1 MSHFFATCAKG
12 LERLL
17 VQELEALGAESC
29 EARTSGVTVQGSLET
44 AYRVCLWSRVASRVL
59 WPLTKVS
66 APDTDTLYSALKTF
80 PWEEH
85 FTVDK
90 TFAVHCT
97 ALHAPISNTHFAA
110 LRVKDAVVDRFRDFV
125 GRRPNVDPEA
135 PDLRIAVHLQEE
147 TAQVYLDLSGASLH
161 RRGYRQESGPAPL
174 KETLAAA
181 VLKLA
186 EWPTFAQ
193 SGNPL
198 LDPMCGSG
206 TLVLEAALMAADW
219 APGLLRRGF
228 GFEAWRHHDRK
239 VWFEL
244 ALEAKK
250 RKQAGLARMPQL
262 LGYDSDGTAIRT
274 ALEARDRLGLAKQVH
289 FERRD
294 LDRFEVPDSATGLV
308 VANPPYGE
316 RLGTSTHLMPLY
328 AHLGTQL
335 KRYCG
340 GWRAG
345 VLTSDPE
352 LGHALGM
359 RADQQDKLFNGA
371 IPCVLYGFAIHQNSE
386 AKRASSSTDTN
397 GASQSIA
404 SGPEQ
409 MFVNRLHKNLRHLK
423 KWREQ
428 QDIHCFRAYDA
439 DLREYNVAVD
449 LYEDWA
455 VLQEYQAPDSVDTTK
470 AQQRL
475 RAVVTS
481 LPEALGISPSRVI
494 LKVRARQGR
503 SFRYTAETENRQFLE
518 VREGDLRFLVNFTD
532 TIDTGLFLDHR
543 LTRQWLR
550 ERARGQRFLNLFGYT
565 GTASVAA
572 AKGGAS
578 ATTTVD
584 LSPRFLEWSDR
595 NLALN
600 GFHGNEHRLQR
611 SDCLEWLKRGRG
623 DYELIFLDPPTF
635 SHSKRAHDFAVQRDH
650 LELIRLTMQRLA
662 PEGVLLFTNHFRQ
675 FKLEPELLDEFAVE
689 NLHPHTVPKDFSR
702 TPKVHWA
709 WAFRHR

>member
-1 MSHFFATCAKG
+1 MSPFFMTCAKG

-17 VQELEALGAESC
+17 VQELESLSVESC
-29 EARTSGVTVQGSLET
+29 EARTAGVAVQGSQGA
-44 AYRVCLWSRVASRVL
+44 AYRACLWSRIASRVL
-59 WPLTKVS
+59 WPLTKVT
-66 APDTDTLYSALKTF
+66 APDTDLLYSTLHGFA
-80 PWEEH
+80 WEEQ

-97 ALHAPISNTHFAA
+97 AHRSKIPNTHYAA
-110 LRVKDAVVDRFRDFV
+110 LRVKDAIVDRFRDQI
-125 GRRPNVDPEA
+125 GQRPSVDAEA
-135 PDLRIAVHLQEE
+135 PDLRIAVHLEGE
-147 TAQVYLDLSGASLH
+147 TAQIYLDFSGESLH
-161 RRGYRQESGPAPL
+161 RRGYRQEAGPAPL

-181 VLKLA
+181 VLQLA
-186 EWPTFAQ
+186 DWPRLAA
-193 SGNPL
+193 SGKPL

-206 TLVLEAALMAADW
+206 TLVLEAALLAADW
-219 APGLLRRGF
+219 APGLLRKGF

-239 VWFEL
+239 LWLDL
-244 ALEAKK
+244 ALEAKE
-250 RKQAGLARMPQL
+250 RKQAGLAKLPRL
-262 LGYDSDGTAIRT
+262 LGFDADGMAIRR
-274 ALEARDRLGLAKQVH
+274 ALEARDRLGLAKHVH

-294 LDRFEVPDSATGLV
+294 LDRFEAPDSDSGLV

-316 RLGTSTHLMPLY
+316 RLGASTHLMPLY

-335 KRYCG
+335 KRHCG
-340 GWRAG
+340 GWQAG
-345 VLTSDPE
+345 ILTSDPE

-359 RADQQDKLFNGA
+359 RADRQDKLFNGA

-386 AKRASSSTDTN
+386 AKLASPNADAK
-397 GASQSIA
+397 GASRSVV

-409 MFVNRLHKNLRHLK
+409 MFVNRLHKNLRRLK

-428 QDIHCFRAYDA
+428 EGIHCFRAYDA
-439 DLREYNVAVD
+439 DLPEYNVAVD
-449 LYEDWA
+449 VYEAWT
-455 VLQEYQAPDSVDTTK
+455 VVQEYQAPDSVETAK

-475 RAVVTS
+475 RAVVTA
-481 LPEALGISPSRVI
+481 LPDALGVSPSQVV
-494 LKVRARQGR
+494 LKVRARQGKG
-503 SFRYTAETENRQFLE
+503 FRYTAQTENRQLLE

-550 ERARGQRFLNLFGYT
+550 ERAQGQRFLNLFGYT

-578 ATTTVD
+578 ETTTVD
-584 LSPRFLEWSDR
+584 LSPRFLEWCDR

-600 GFHGNEHRLQR
+600 GFHGDEHRLQR
-611 SDCLEWLKRGRG
+611 ADCLDWLKRGRNPY
-623 DYELIFLDPPTF
+623 DLIFLDPPTF
-635 SHSKRAHDFAVQRDH
+635 SHSKRATDFGVQRDH
-650 LELIRLTMQRLA
+650 PELLRLAMRWLA

-675 FKLEPELLDEFAVE
+675 FKLEPDLLEEFAVE
-689 NLHPHTVPKDFSR
+689 NLHPRTIPKDFSR
-702 TPKVHWA
+702 TPKLHWA

>member
-1 MSHFFATCAKG
+1 MSHFFVTCAKG
-12 LERLL
+12 LELLL
-17 VQELEALGAESC
+17 VQELETLGAESC
-29 EARTSGVTVQGSLET
+29 KMRTAGVAVCGSLET
-44 AYRVCLWSRVASRVL
+44 AYRSCLWSRIASRVL
-59 WPLTKVS
+59 WPLTEVA
-66 APDTDTLYSALKTF
+66 APDADTLYSALQAF

-85 FTVDK
+85 FTVDQ
-90 TFAVHCT
+90 TFAVHST
-97 ALHAPISNTHFAA
+97 ALRSPISNTHYAA

-135 PDLRIAVHLQEE
+135 PDLRIAVHLEGE
-147 TAQVYLDLSGASLH
+147 TAQTYLDLSGASLH
-161 RRGYRQESGPAPL
+161 RRGYRQESTPAPL

-186 EWPTFAQ
+186 EWPTFAE
-193 SGNPL
+193 SGSPL

-206 TLVLEAALMAADW
+206 TLVLEAALIAADW
-219 APGLLRRGF
+219 APGLLRKGF
-228 GFEAWRHHDRK
+228 GFETWRHHDRK
-239 VWFEL
+239 AWFEL
-244 ALEAKK
+244 AREAKE
-250 RKQAGLARMPQL
+250 RKQTGLARMPQL
-262 LGYDSDGTAIRT
+262 LGYDADGTAIRT

-294 LDRFEVPDSATGLV
+294 LDRFEAPDSATGLV

-352 LGHALGM
+352 LGYALGM
-359 RADQQDKLFNGA
+359 RAHRQDKLFNGS
-371 IPCVLYGFAIHQNSE
+371 IPCVLYGFAIHRHSE
-386 AKRASSSTDTN
+386 AKLASSSTDTN
-397 GASQSIA
+397 GASRNA
-404 SGPEQ
+404 VSGPEQ
-409 MFVNRLHKNLRHLK
+409 MFVNRLHKNLRRLK

-428 QDIHCFRAYDA
+428 EGIHCFRAYDA
-439 DLREYNVAVD
+439 DLPEYNVAVD
-449 LYEDWA
+449 VYEDW
-455 VLQEYQAPDSVDTTK
+455 VVVQEYQAPDLVDTAK

-481 LPEALGISPSRVI
+481 LPDALGVSPLQLI

-503 SFRYTAETENRQFLE
+503 GFRYTAQTEDHQFLE

-550 ERARGQRFLNLFGYT
+550 EQAQGRCFLNLFGYT

-600 GFHGNEHRLQR
+600 GLHGNKHRLQR

-623 DYELIFLDPPTF
+623 DYDLIFLDPPTF
-635 SHSKRAHDFAVQRDH
+635 SHSKQAKDFGVQRDH
-650 LELIRLTMQRLA
+650 QELIQMAMRRLV

-675 FKLEPELLDEFAVE
+675 FKLEPELLEEFAVE
-689 NLHPHTVPKDFSR
+689 NLHPRTVPKDFSR

-709 WAFRHR
+709 WAFRHC